1 MVLALAGC
9 SKPSAESTNTPTGA
23 SSTPFLDQTKTVQP
37 GQEWNREVV
46 SRRSGPIRY
55 RVDTPGAYA
64 LSIITDKGY
73 KAIQSGNRA
82 AFSKSDVLL
91 TIDKTG
97 AYEATISLEPGSS
110 WFMIM
115 NATDK
120 PVNIHLSCW
129 DAP

>member
-1 MVLALAGC
+1 M
-9 SKPSAESTNTPTGA
+9 
-23 SSTPFLDQTKTVQP
+23 
-37 GQEWNREVV
+37 
-46 SRRSGPIRY
+46 RY

-73 KAIQSGNRA
+73 KAMQSGNRA

-91 TIDKTG
+91 TIDKMG
-97 AYEATISLEPGSS
+97 PYEATISLEPGSS

-120 PVNIHLSCW
+120 PVDIHLSCW